1 MTRATWLRAAA
12 VTVITA
18 TVTLAAAC
26 SEQDTVDTV
35 PPPWPTRTTTP
46 DGPTEAAVAAD
57 PDDLGPAGHPDRD
70 RNPVA
75 GHLNRREPAV
85 ATRGRAPRARVVA
98 RSPRR

>member
-26 SEQDTVDTV
+26 SDQDTVDRV

-46 DGPTEAAVAAD
+46 DGPPKPPSQPTPTTSVT
-57 PDDLGPAGHPDRD
+57 
-70 RNPVA
+70 PVT
-75 GHLNRREPAV
+75 PT
-85 ATRGRAPRARVVA
+85 ATATLSQGT
-98 RSPRR
+98 